1 MMKHIVNVAMTALV
15 ALLISTL
22 GLMGH
27 ASATAVNSHSGGM
40 HHESVSSLN
49 CATVCL
55 SAPAN
60 KKEELPPYVE
70 SEREPKEPFYLQF
83 ESGRTTWFAEK
94 SLVARSIEEPGKVPK
109 YRLYCVVRR

>member
-1 MMKHIVNVAMTALV
+1 MKHIVNVAITALA
-15 ALLISTL
+15 ALLIGTF

-27 ASATAVNSHSGGM
+27 ASAATISSHSGSM

-49 CATVCL
+49 CATICL
-55 SAPAN
+55 SSPAN

-70 SEREPKEPFYLQF
+70 SEREPEEPFYLKF

-109 YRLYCVVRR
+109 YRLCCVIRR